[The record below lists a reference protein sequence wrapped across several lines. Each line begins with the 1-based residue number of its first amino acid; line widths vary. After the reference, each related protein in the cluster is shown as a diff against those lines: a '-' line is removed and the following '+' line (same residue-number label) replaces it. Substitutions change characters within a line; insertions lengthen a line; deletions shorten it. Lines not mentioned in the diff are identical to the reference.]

1 MNERTPSSQLANAA
15 HRHYQA
21 WATGDGAKTEFALPK
36 TVQRVE
42 QLMVTSEGKVL
53 RPDQDGTTTFDYAV
67 RGITPGY
74 AGDATMVKFHV
85 APPVNANVG
94 FFLNTD

>member
-1 MNERTPSSQLANAA
+1 MKRGQSQERINNASHQHYASWQLG
-15 HRHYQA
+15 
-21 WATGDGAKTEFALPK
+21 TGAQTEFAIDK
-36 TVQRVE
+36 TVQRLE

-53 RPDQDGTTTFDYAV
+53 RPDADATTPYDYAV

-74 AGDATMVKFHV
+74 AGDANMVKIHT
-85 APPVNANVG
+85 APPAAANVG